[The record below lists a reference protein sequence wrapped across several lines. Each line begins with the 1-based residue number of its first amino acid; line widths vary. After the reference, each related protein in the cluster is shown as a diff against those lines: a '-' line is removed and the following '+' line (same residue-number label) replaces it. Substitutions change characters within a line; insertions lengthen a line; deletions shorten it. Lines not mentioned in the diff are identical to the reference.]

1 MNPQSVCKQLEA
13 KIVDSFKIMFENS
26 SSKESFGGDILQ
38 MIQEKVNQTLDQL
51 KPGWLV
57 TYSNDALW
65 GLSIEW

>member
-1 MNPQSVCKQLEA
+1 
-13 KIVDSFKIMFENS
+13 
-26 SSKESFGGDILQ
+26 